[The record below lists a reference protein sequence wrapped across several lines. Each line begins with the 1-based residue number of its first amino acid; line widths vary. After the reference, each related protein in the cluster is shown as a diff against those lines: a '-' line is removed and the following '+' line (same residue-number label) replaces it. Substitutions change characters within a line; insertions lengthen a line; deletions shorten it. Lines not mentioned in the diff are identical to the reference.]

1 MLFRDFTRAAYD
13 YTVRSLNQCS
23 GSFLAQAT
31 SACLAY
37 SQLPIVADQLCL
49 GSVGYS
55 GASKASFACSI
66 SECAI
71 PISSTLTAMDA
82 GLNAYH
88 LLVSIGFD
96 GVLKQKKPS
105 KNAHIRLES
114 HVQTQQRIPSKNKAL
129 WTL

>member
-1 MLFRDFTRAAYD
+1 VQVLFREFTRAACNYLD
-13 YTVRSLNQCS
+13 RALNQCS

-31 SACLAY
+31 SSCLAY
-37 SQLPIVADQLCL
+37 SQLHIVADQFCL

-82 GLNAYH
+82 G
-88 LLVSIGFD
+88 
-96 GVLKQKKPS
+96 
-105 KNAHIRLES
+105 RL
-114 HVQTQQRIPSKNKAL
+114 A
-129 WTL
+129 